1 MSRADRIAFVCPRF
15 NDEGTVGG
23 AENLLKELALRAAL
37 NGRDVHFLT
46 TCAVNHF
53 TWANEK
59 PAGIRKVGGMT
70 VHEFEVDEDRDLEQ
84 FIDIQGR
91 MSQGGDVSVDEE
103 QTWLDNN
110 VNSRT
115 LVNHLRESSYDR
127 VVVGPYLFGLTWQ
140 VQQVLPEKTY
150 LVPCLHDEPFAWL
163 RIMKRLFEQVRGFL
177 FNSEPE
183 RRLTQRLFDIS
194 TARTAVVG
202 LGLES
207 PDADPSAFSCDHG
220 LQTPYVVY
228 AGRREPLKGTPMLT
242 DYVDVFRRRTGRD
255 VKLVFTGSGE
265 IEAPTSLYPHI
276 IDLGFVSDQKKAEAM
291 AGATAF
297 IHPSVN
303 ESLSIVLLEAWLTG
317 TPCLV
322 TAFSDVM
329 RYQCEQSGG
338 GLWFRS
344 YPEFEEQL
352 TLLLDRP
359 ELRLE
364 LGRSGRAFVER
375 EYNWSVVARKLF
387 HALDEPFDVS
397 SNS

>member
-1 MSRADRIAFVCPRF
+1 
-15 NDEGTVGG
+15 
-23 AENLLKELALRAAL
+23 
-37 NGRDVHFLT
+37 
-46 TCAVNHF
+46 
-53 TWANEK
+53 
-59 PAGIRKVGGMT
+59 
-70 VHEFEVDEDRDLEQ
+70 
-84 FIDIQGR
+84 
-91 MSQGGDVSVDEE
+91 
-103 QTWLDNN
+103 
-110 VNSRT
+110 
-115 LVNHLRESSYDR
+115 
-127 VVVGPYLFGLTWQ
+127 
-140 VQQVLPEKTY
+140 
-150 LVPCLHDEPFAWL
+150 
-163 RIMKRLFEQVRGFL
+163 
-177 FNSEPE
+177 
-183 RRLTQRLFDIS
+183 
-194 TARTAVVG
+194 
-202 LGLES
+202 
-207 PDADPSAFSCDHG
+207 
-220 LQTPYVVY
+220 
-228 AGRREPLKGTPMLT
+228 
-242 DYVDVFRRRTGRD
+242 
-255 VKLVFTGSGE
+255 
-265 IEAPTSLYPHI
+265 
-276 IDLGFVSDQKKAEAM
+276 M